1 MLRLFYHAFHS
12 ELSRSLSGTA
22 TPPSLYIWARSPE
35 GKGKRITVTV
45 EGDNC
50 EALLEAARRQLA
62 EVSVGESL
70 AIYTHEVT
78 YNRYGEERG
87 ALRCFDKKK
96 NDNSYIDAQDGSVV
110 HEESFLRSSLRFLRP
125 ASPLPSSPSRLPPV
139 IIIETEV
146 ELLSAASDGQLQP
159 APPNSLSDSSYAAF
173 LRGVRSGERL
183 FWQLQDSW
191 NYVSAESDETFEL
204 EKIPGGPKKN
214 FIFALL
220 RDGDLI
226 PAANVPENRVLEV
239 HRRAGIEL
247 RVEGG
252 RVRCTGSPEP
262 ADIDLWSR
270 PRKADAF
277 LKDFAAAARK

>member
-1 MLRLFYHAFHS
+1 M
-12 ELSRSLSGTA
+12 LSRSLSGAA
-22 TPPSLYIWARSPE
+22 TPPSLRIRAVSPE
-35 GKGKRITVTV
+35 GKGEQETVTV

-50 EALLEAARRQLA
+50 GALLEAARRLLA

-183 FWQLQDSW
+183 FWELGSSSD
-191 NYVSAESDETFEL
+191 YVSAESLETYKRKE
-204 EKIPGGPKKN
+204 IPGGPKKN

-226 PAANVPENRVLEV
+226 PAANVPENEVLDV

-262 ADIDLWSR
+262 ADIDLWST
-270 PRKADAF
+270 PLEADAF
-277 LKDFAAAARK
+277 DEEFAAAACK